1 MMQVAS
7 EIVNNPED
15 ETQVSLIF
23 ANQTEKD
30 IILKEELDE
39 MAAKH
44 DNFQVTG
51 DKCIPLLFACIWQV
65 EQTVMH
71 TTSSSMHISQHQAQA
86 GNMSLVDCDIPCAVM
101 PDL

>member
-1 MMQVAS
+1 MLQVAS

-15 ETQVSLIF
+15 KTQVSLVF

-44 DNFQVTG
+44 DNFQV
-51 DKCIPLLFACIWQV
+51 
-65 EQTVMH
+65 
-71 TTSSSMHISQHQAQA
+71 SSLTL
-86 GNMSLVDCDIPCAVM
+86 G
-101 PDL
+101 